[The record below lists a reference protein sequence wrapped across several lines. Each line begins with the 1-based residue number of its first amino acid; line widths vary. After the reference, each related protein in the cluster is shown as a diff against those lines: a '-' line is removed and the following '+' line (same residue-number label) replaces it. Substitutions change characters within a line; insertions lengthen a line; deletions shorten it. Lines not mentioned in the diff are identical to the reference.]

1 MKKKKIGKWISLTL
15 LLLLILVFLF
25 PYYVM
30 ITGAF
35 KSQMALQLIPPDLN
49 PFRNLTGKNAAYVWQ
64 KTEILLWLAN
74 SAAVSLGTAVITVFI
89 GATAGYAFAK
99 KRFRGR
105 GVIFALVIATMLL
118 PRQMLLIPNYLV
130 AMKLHLTNSRIGLV
144 LTTVSPAFGVFLCR
158 QFMGSIPT
166 ELLEAAE
173 IDGCGEIR
181 RFAGIV
187 LPMALPALGA
197 LGIFSF
203 FSAWNDYLWQLIM
216 IADKSLRTTPIG
228 IALFSQGQITNTGY
242 QLMAAMIAT
251 LPMLLIFL
259 SCQKFFVKGITI
271 GGVKG

>member
-1 MKKKKIGKWISLTL
+1 MRKRKKGSIVSLVILFL
-15 LLLLILVFLF
+15 LLGIFLF

-30 ITGAF
+30 LVGSF
-35 KSQMALQLIPPDLN
+35 KNQMALQLVPPDLN
-49 PFRNLTGKNAAYVWQ
+49 PFQNLTLKNAEYVLQ
-64 KTEILLWLAN
+64 KTEIFLWLGN
-74 SAAVSLGTAVITVFI
+74 SAAVSLGTALLTVFV
-89 GATAGYAFAK
+89 GTTAGYAFAK
-99 KRFRGR
+99 KSFRGR
-105 GVIFALVIATMLL
+105 GLIFAVVIATMLL

-130 AMKLHLTNSRIGLV
+130 AMNLHLTNSRIGLI

-158 QFMGSIPT
+158 QFMESIPT
-166 ELLEAAE
+166 ELLEAAQM
-173 IDGCGEIR
+173 DGCSEVG
-181 RFAGIV
+181 RFVRIV
-187 LPMALPALGA
+187 LPMSLPAMGA

-251 LPMLLIFL
+251 APMAVLFL
-259 SCQKFFVKGITI
+259 AGQKFFVKGITV

>member
-1 MKKKKIGKWISLTL
+1 MKTKKIGKWVSFTL
-15 LLLLILVFLF
+15 LILLILVFLF

-74 SAAVSLGTAVITVFI
+74 STAVSLGTAIITVFI

-99 KRFRGR
+99 KRFRGQEL
-105 GVIFALVIATMLL
+105 IFALVIATMLL

-130 AMKLHLTNSRIGLV
+130 AMKLHLTNSRIGLI

-158 QFMGSIPT
+158 QFMGRIPT

-181 RFAGIV
+181 RFIGIV

-216 IADKSLRTTPIG
+216 IADKGLRTTPIG
-228 IALFSQGQITNTGY
+228 IALF
-242 QLMAAMIAT
+242 
-251 LPMLLIFL
+251 PR
-259 SCQKFFVKGITI
+259 VR
-271 GGVKG
+271 

>member
-1 MKKKKIGKWISLTL
+1 MKKIKIGNVFSL
-15 LLLLILVFLF
+15 LLLAALMGIFLF

-30 ITGAF
+30 AVGAF
-35 KSQMALQLIPPDLN
+35 KSQMALQLVPPDLN
-49 PFRNLTGKNAAYVWQ
+49 PFRNMILKNAEYVLR
-64 KTEILLWLAN
+64 KTEIFRWLGN
-74 SAAVSLGTAVITVFI
+74 SVTVSFGTAVITVLI
-89 GATAGYAFAK
+89 GATAGYSFGK

-105 GVIFALVIATMLL
+105 EVIFSLVIATMLL

-130 AMKLHLTNSRIGLV
+130 AMNLHLTNSRIGLI

-158 QFMGSIPT
+158 QFMSSIPS

-173 IDGCGEIR
+173 IDGCTEIG
-181 RFAGIV
+181 RFIRIV

-216 IADKSLRTTPIG
+216 ISDKSLRTIPIG

-259 SCQKFFVKGITI
+259 ACQKFFIKGITI

>member
-1 MKKKKIGKWISLTL
+1 MKKIKKRNILSFGL
-15 LLLLILVFLF
+15 LLLLIAVFLF

-30 ITGAF
+30 VVGAF

-49 PFRNLTGKNAAYVWQ
+49 PFINLTGKNADYVWR
-64 KTEILLWLAN
+64 KTEIFLWLTN
-74 SAAVSLGTAVITVFI
+74 SAIVSLGTAVITVLI
-89 GATAGYAFAK
+89 GATAGYSFAK
-99 KRFRGR
+99 KKFRGK
-105 GVIFALVIATMLL
+105 GLVFMLVIATMLL

-130 AMKLHLTNSRIGLV
+130 AMKLHLTNSRIGLI

-158 QFMGSIPT
+158 QFMESIPT
-166 ELLEAAE
+166 ELLEAVE
-173 IDGCGEIR
+173 IDGCGEIK
-181 RFAGIV
+181 RFVKIV

-216 IADKSLRTTPIG
+216 IADKELRTTPIG

-259 SCQKFFVKGITI
+259 ACQKFFIKGITI

>member
-1 MKKKKIGKWISLTL
+1 MKKLKKGNIFSL
-15 LLLLILVFLF
+15 LLLAALIVIFLF

-30 ITGAF
+30 AVGAF
-35 KSQMALQLIPPDLN
+35 KSQMALQLVPPDLN
-49 PFRNLTGKNAAYVWQ
+49 PFRNMILKNAAYVLQ
-64 KTEILLWLAN
+64 KTEIFRWLGN
-74 SAAVSLGTAVITVFI
+74 SVAVSLGTAVITVLI
-89 GATAGYAFAK
+89 GATAGYAFGK

-105 GVIFALVIATMLL
+105 EIIFSLVIATMLL

-130 AMKLHLTNSRIGLV
+130 AMNLHLTNSRIGLI

-158 QFMGSIPT
+158 QFMAGIPS

-173 IDGCGEIR
+173 IDGCTEVGK
-181 RFAGIV
+181 FAGIV
-187 LPMALPALGA
+187 LPMAVPALGA

-216 IADKSLRTTPIG
+216 ISDKSLRTVPIG

-259 SCQKFFVKGITI
+259 ACQKFFIKGITI

>member
-1 MKKKKIGKWISLTL
+1 MKKLKKGNIFSL
-15 LLLLILVFLF
+15 LLLAALIAIFLF

-30 ITGAF
+30 AVGAF
-35 KSQMALQLIPPDLN
+35 KSQMALQLVPPDLN
-49 PFRNLTGKNAAYVWQ
+49 PFRNMILKNAAYVLQ
-64 KTEILLWLAN
+64 KTEIFRWLGN
-74 SAAVSLGTAVITVFI
+74 SVAVSLGTAVITVLI
-89 GATAGYAFAK
+89 GATAGYAFGK

-105 GVIFALVIATMLL
+105 EIIFSLVIATMLL

-130 AMKLHLTNSRIGLV
+130 AMNLHLTNSRIGLI

-158 QFMGSIPT
+158 QFMAGIPS

-173 IDGCGEIR
+173 IDGCTEVGK
-181 RFAGIV
+181 FAGIV
-187 LPMALPALGA
+187 LPMAVPALGA

-216 IADKSLRTTPIG
+216 ISDKSLRTVPIG

-259 SCQKFFVKGITI
+259 ACQKFFIKGITI

>member
-1 MKKKKIGKWISLTL
+1 MKTKKIGKWVSFTL
-15 LLLLILVFLF
+15 LILLILVFLF

-74 SAAVSLGTAVITVFI
+74 STAVSLGTAIITVFI

-99 KRFRGR
+99 KRFRGQEL
-105 GVIFALVIATMLL
+105 IFALVIATMLL

-130 AMKLHLTNSRIGLV
+130 AMKLHLTNSRIGLI
-144 LTTVSPAFGVFLCR
+144 LTTVSPAFGVFLRR
-158 QFMGSIPT
+158 QFMGRIPT

-181 RFAGIV
+181 RFIGIV

-216 IADKSLRTTPIG
+216 IADKGLRTTPIG

-251 LPMLLIFL
+251 LPMLIIFL

>member
-1 MKKKKIGKWISLTL
+1 MKKKKIGKWISFFL

-74 SAAVSLGTAVITVFI
+74 SAAVSLGTAVITMFI

-173 IDGCGEIR
+173 IDGANIFQ
-181 RFAGIV
+181 RFIK
-187 LPMALPALGA
+187 
-197 LGIFSF
+197 I
-203 FSAWNDYLWQLIM
+203 D
-216 IADKSLRTTPIG
+216 
-228 IALFSQGQITNTGY
+228 
-242 QLMAAMIAT
+242 
-251 LPMLLIFL
+251 LPMLASQMKLTVTLAIINAVQVFDTVYIL
-259 SCQKFFVKGITI
+259 TKGGPGTATITPSVVLYEQGFTYRKMGYASAI
-271 GGVKG
+271 GVIMFAIIMILTVINQRVMKNTERMD

>member
-1 MKKKKIGKWISLTL
+1 MKTKKIGKWVSFTL
-15 LLLLILVFLF
+15 LILLILVFLF

-74 SAAVSLGTAVITVFI
+74 STAVSLGTAIITVFI

-99 KRFRGR
+99 KRFRGQEL
-105 GVIFALVIATMLL
+105 IFALVIATMLL

-130 AMKLHLTNSRIGLV
+130 AMKLHLTNSRIGLI

-158 QFMGSIPT
+158 QFMGRIPT

-181 RFAGIV
+181 RFIGIV

-216 IADKSLRTTPIG
+216 IADKGLRTTPIG
-228 IALFSQGQITNTGY
+228 IALFSQGQITNTGF
-242 QLMAAMIAT
+242 QLMSAMIAT
-251 LPMLLIFL
+251 LPMLIIFL